1 MKLGI
6 FDLNGQPTG
15 EEVELSSAVFEIE
28 PNDHAIA
35 MAVTVEQSNRRQGNH
50 ATKSR
55 NMVRGGGRKPWRQ
68 KGRGVAR
75 AGTIRSPLWRGGG
88 IIFGPHPH
96 LHKMKINKKMN
107 RLARRSAL
115 AYKAKDQSIKV
126 LTDFAWDDGK
136 TTNARNLLKAFNI
149 TTGSVLLLT
158 SEYSSSIY
166 QSCRNVVDFEVIKA
180 SDVSARQ
187 ILKCQTLFIQKSAV
201 SPLQEV
207 LTK

>member
-15 EEVELSSAVFEIE
+15 EEMELSSAVFEIE
-28 PNDHAIA
+28 PNDHALA

-50 ATKSR
+50 STKSR

-115 AYKAKDQSIKV
+115 TYKAKDQSIKV
-126 LTDFAWDDGK
+126 LADFAWDDGK

-149 TTGSVLLLT
+149 KSGSVLLLT
-158 SEYSSSIY
+158 PEYSSSIY

-201 SPLQEV
+201 TPLQEV